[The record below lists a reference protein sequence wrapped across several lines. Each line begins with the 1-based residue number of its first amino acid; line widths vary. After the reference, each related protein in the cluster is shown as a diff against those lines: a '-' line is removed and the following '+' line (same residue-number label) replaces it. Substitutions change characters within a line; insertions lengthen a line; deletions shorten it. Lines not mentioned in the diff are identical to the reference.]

1 MIYILSGLTG
11 LLILV
16 ALFTFI
22 HKRRHSEDPETIVA
36 PPADCC
42 GAHAICEKGLKKAS
56 PQIDYFDDEE
66 LDVYRQ
72 IAPEAYTDE
81 QIEVFR
87 DILRRMADQPGKKRN
102 QSSFNPASGSDRV
115 NPLTGFQISISL
127 KFPALIC
134 IADND
139 GTRNIPGLVL

>member
-22 HKRRHSEDPETIVA
+22 HKRRHSEGPETIVA

-87 DILRRMADQPGKKRN
+87 DILYTLRPEEVEE
-102 QSSFNPASGSDRV
+102 FV
-115 NPLTGFQISISL
+115 NLDKINGQDESEIEYPQAIIAFGYLPLILRQEAIE
-127 KFPALIC
+127 LI
-134 IADND
+134 
-139 GTRNIPGLVL
+139 P

>member
-11 LLILV
+11 LLI
-16 ALFTFI
+16 AFI
-22 HKRRHSEDPETIVA
+22 HKHRHSEDPETIVA

-87 DILRRMADQPGKKRN
+87 DILYTLRPEE
-102 QSSFNPASGSDRV
+102 V
-115 NPLTGFQISISL
+115 EEWLISL
-127 KFPALIC
+127 EKREINLPLILRQEA
-134 IADND
+134 IEL
-139 GTRNIPGLVL
+139 IP